1 MALINFNK
9 LTSYEFR
16 FIFKL
21 IIDRGIF
28 DKDLIPLDVSRKE
41 VDGAYGS
48 IRSREINGRPKA
60 MTAQAMT
67 LSWYPMGA
75 SISQQGTSRWNKG
88 LAGWRGQQVQRGLA
102 WSPRIPIHG
111 NILNDTQD
119 NTHYPPIS
127 LSYGNVP

>member
-28 DKDLIPLDVSRKE
+28 YKDLIPLDVSRKE
-41 VDGAYGS
+41 ADGAYGP
-48 IRSREINGRPKA
+48 IRSKEINGRPKA
-60 MTAQAMT
+60 MTAQATT

-75 SISQQGTSRWNKG
+75 SISQRGTSKRSKG
-88 LAGWRGQQVQRGLA
+88 LAGQRGQRVQHGLT
-102 WSPRIPIHG
+102 WSPQIPIHG
-111 NILNDTQD
+111 NILSNTQD

-127 LSYGNVP
+127 LLYGMVP